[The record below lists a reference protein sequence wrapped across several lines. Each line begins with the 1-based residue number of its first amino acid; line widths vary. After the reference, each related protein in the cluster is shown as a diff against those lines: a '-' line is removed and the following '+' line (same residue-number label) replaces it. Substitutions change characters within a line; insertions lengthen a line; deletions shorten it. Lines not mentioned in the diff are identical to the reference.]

1 MLEKPPVLGRV
12 KIDILEGNMHYKYEF
27 SLKDEF
33 VIADVAAVFNF
44 WKNALFVKRQ
54 QNSLVCHLRLA
65 SLYPYFPF
73 SFWLYPDFTV
83 AF

>member
-33 VIADVAAVFNF
+33 VIADIAAVFNF
-44 WKNALFVKRQ
+44 
-54 QNSLVCHLRLA
+54 
-65 SLYPYFPF
+65 
-73 SFWLYPDFTV
+73 
-83 AF
+83 